1 MVGPKGRESFTALG
15 GLMLMTRGG
24 QWMWVL
30 RDGGGV
36 GGADG
41 GVALDVGVTT

>member
-1 MVGPKGRESFTALG
+1 MVDGVVMNMVLDCPKVTVG
-15 GLMLMTRGG
+15 
-24 QWMWVL
+24 

-41 GVALDVGVTT
+41 NG